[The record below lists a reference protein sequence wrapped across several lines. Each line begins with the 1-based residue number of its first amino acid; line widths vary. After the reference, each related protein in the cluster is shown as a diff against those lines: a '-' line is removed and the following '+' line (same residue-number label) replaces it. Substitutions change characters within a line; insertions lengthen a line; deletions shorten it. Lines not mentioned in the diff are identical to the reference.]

1 MNRRIIFGRS
11 NKMKTK
17 FIIVLLAFSA
27 LFSCTK
33 ERKTQEQNIV
43 EGKVI
48 EPVTPLLE
56 EHISY
61 DKASNVPIVLVHG
74 LLGFGRDELLGFKY
88 WGGLKDIQEDLKA
101 NGYPCYTAS
110 VGAVSSNY
118 DRAIELYY
126 QIKGGWVDY
135 GKFHS
140 GEAGHLQKTNKYYPG
155 LYPQWDA
162 QHPIHLVG
170 HSMGG
175 QTIRVLIELLERGKA
190 AERADANHAPIFDGG
205 RIGWVK
211 TATTISTPNNGST
224 TTLVVQ
230 DFTET
235 IKNMVISVAS
245 LASLTSVDNFLYDF
259 GLDQWGLKRLAGE
272 STTNYMN
279 RVFASNIWRSNNR
292 DLSVYDL
299 SIDGAAALNSWVR
312 TSGNVYYFS
321 INHKAT
327 NTGLITGW
335 QYPQASMNSA
345 LVPAAYPNAW
355 PLPQGMGN
363 IQRVTPAGIVVNNA
377 WWANDGLVSVNS
389 MRGPSNA
396 TTINYTNQTPVK
408 GKFQAKSTLNGYDHL
423 DIVGISTW
431 AADVRPLYRTHAA
444 LINSCP

>member
-1 MNRRIIFGRS
+1 MKKIIFVKS
-11 NKMKTK
+11 KKMKIKLILFCT
-17 FIIVLLAFSA
+17 IILA
-27 LFSCTK
+27 LGSCKK
-33 ERKTQEQNIV
+33 ECTPDKDVKNEA
-43 EGKVI
+43 KVI
-48 EPVTPLLE
+48 EQVSPLIE
-56 EHISY
+56 ENYSY
-61 DKASNVPIVLVHG
+61 DKANNIPIVLVHG

-88 WGGLKDIQEDLKA
+88 WGGLNDIQEDLKSK
-101 NGYPCYTAS
+101 GYPCYTAS

-140 GEAGHLQKTNKYYPG
+140 SEAGHLQKTNKYYQG

-162 QHPIHLVG
+162 QHPIHLIG

-175 QTIRVLIELLERGKA
+175 QTIRVLIELLERGKLS
-190 AERADANHAPIFDGG
+190 ERTDPLHATLFDGG
-205 RIGWVK
+205 KINWVES
-211 TATTISTPNNGST
+211 ATTISTPNNGST

-230 DFTET
+230 DFTQT
-235 IKNMVISVAS
+235 IKDLVISIAS

-259 GLDQWGLKRLAGE
+259 GLEQWGLKRMSGE
-272 STTNYMN
+272 STTTYMN
-279 RVFASNIWRSNNR
+279 RVFSSNIWRSTNK

-299 SIDGAAALNSWVR
+299 SIDGAKALNNWVR
-312 TSGNVYYFS
+312 TSSNVYYFS

-327 NTGLITGW
+327 NTGLISGW
-335 QYPQASMNSA
+335 QYPQISMNAA
-345 LVPAAYPNAW
+345 LAPAAYPNAW

-363 IQRVTPAGIVVNNA
+363 IQRVTAGGTVVNSA

-396 TTINYTNQTPVK
+396 TIINYTNQTPVK

-423 DIVGISTW
+423 DMVGISTW
-431 AADVRPLYRTHAA
+431 AADVRPLYRSHAA